1 MKEIT
6 SRPTDSTEQFTF
18 FLRGE
23 FSQWHMQAF
32 TIDGIV
38 YNCCEQFMMAQKAR
52 LFGDTATEAEIMAAG
67 TPKEQKALG
76 RKVANFDADMW
87 NAVARDIVY
96 RGNYAKFTQNA
107 DLREK
112 LLATIGTTMVEAAS
126 YDKIW
131 GVGLDE
137 SDERIRSSSNWQGTN
152 WLGEVLD
159 KVRADI
165 AAGVETVDGFGWK

>member
-1 MKEIT
+1 MNKIIT
-6 SRPTDSTEQFTF
+6 PSNSIAEQFTF

-23 FSQWHMQAF
+23 FSQWHMQTF
-32 TIDGIV
+32 TVAGV
-38 YNCCEQFMMAQKAR
+38 TYNCCEQFMMAEKAR
-52 LFGDTATEAEIMAAG
+52 LFGDTTTEAEIMAAA

-76 RKVANFDADMW
+76 RKVANFDVDKW

-96 RGNYAKFTQNA
+96 RGNYAKYTQNA

-112 LLATIGTTMVEAAS
+112 LLATRGTTMVEAAS
-126 YDKIW
+126 YDKVW
-131 GVGLDE
+131 GVGLDAT
-137 SDERIRSSSNWQGTN
+137 DELIQSRSNWQGTN

-165 AAGVETVDGFGWK
+165 EAGVETVQNFNWK